1 MSLAAGCSFSPLKR
15 PGCCCRVYFIILD
28 ALPMAF
34 AMATFVVLHPAYC
47 LSNYARLSIGKSQV
61 ELSDLKTSDVK

>member
-1 MSLAAGCSFSPLKR
+1 
-15 PGCCCRVYFIILD
+15 
-28 ALPMAF
+28 MAF